1 MKCMSE
7 IMFDK
12 KKKSGHPDQQ
22 SEPVPGTDNFL
33 LSNHTLIMLVT
44 KKKKLVGGTRVARK
58 NDKVIS

>member
-44 KKKKLVGGTRVARK
+44 KKKK
-58 NDKVIS
+58 ISRGDTCCKKK

>member
-44 KKKKLVGGTRVARK
+44 KKKNK
-58 NDKVIS
+58 